1 MEIYDQSTA
10 SQIAK
15 KLLEIKAIKLSPK
28 DPFTWASG
36 WKSPIYCDN
45 RLSLSF
51 PEVRKFIQE
60 KLSSVIRTH
69 FLNIEAIAGVAT
81 AGIPQGVLIADE
93 LDVPF
98 VYVRSKAKG
107 HGMENMIEGKITPG
121 QKVVVVEDLVSTG
134 GSSLK
139 AVNDLRAAGF
149 EVLGMVAIFTYGF
162 EISDKN
168 FEKEGVKLYCLSD
181 YSSLL
186 PQALEQGYISEADM
200 NTLADWR
207 KGPDTW
213 QP

>member
-1 MEIYDQSTA
+1 
-10 SQIAK
+10 
-15 KLLEIKAIKLSPK
+15 
-28 DPFTWASG
+28 
-36 WKSPIYCDN
+36 
-45 RLSLSF
+45 
-51 PEVRKFIQE
+51 
-60 KLSSVIRTH
+60 
-69 FLNIEAIAGVAT
+69 
-81 AGIPQGVLIADE
+81 
-93 LDVPF
+93 
-98 VYVRSKAKG
+98 
-107 HGMENMIEGKITPG
+107 MENMIEGKITPG

>member
-1 MEIYDQSTA
+1 M
-10 SQIAK
+10 
-15 KLLEIKAIKLSPK
+15 
-28 DPFTWASG
+28 
-36 WKSPIYCDN
+36 
-45 RLSLSF
+45 
-51 PEVRKFIQE
+51 
-60 KLSSVIRTH
+60 
-69 FLNIEAIAGVAT
+69 
-81 AGIPQGVLIADE
+81 LIADK

-98 VYVRSKAKG
+98 IYVRSKAKG

-162 EISDKN
+162 EISDLN

-186 PQALEQGYISEADM
+186 PQALEQGYVSEADM